1 MGILLF
7 ELERHKSGKERIA
20 RILRHSGKDGIIKL
34 FVNVKIIGES
44 FRQCAPLI
52 VAEIVEH
59 HPHHALS
66 RFEFGKHGF
75 AHHHRREQGRVF
87 CIGMLHPRLIVAANK
102 LGEGG
107 IGFFFLRA
115 QQFVHRRVGS
125 FFKLQLPV
133 HEFFVEF
140 FPRFGILRIVH
151 TQRNAREVLSIT
163 DFCVFLSN
171 LLCVDVLFEREKNL
185 HRIDGFQQIVCDLR
199 SDGLIHQIFCLV
211 FRHHHHGHLR
221 MQGFD
226 GGQGFESRE
235 SGHIFIEQHEV
246 EGLCFA
252 QIDGISTII
261 AGGDVVSSFF
271 EKEAMG
277 AKEVYF
283 IIHPKKSCAH
293 DGVHYVST
301 KLVQFMRL
309 CKDFNSFDK
318 GIFISIPSNDAND
331 NVNNNAIT
339 ACIKVIDT
347 SGEIG

>member
-7 ELERHKSGKERIA
+7 ELERHESGKERIA
-20 RILRHSGKDGIIKL
+20 RILRHSGEDGIIKL
-34 FVNVKIIGES
+34 FVNVKIIGEG
-44 FRQCAPLI
+44 FRQRAPLI

-75 AHHHRREQGRVF
+75 AHHHGREQGRVF

-133 HEFFVEF
+133 HQFFVEF

-163 DFCVFLSN
+163 DFGVFLSN
-171 LLCVDVLFEREKNL
+171 LLCVDMLFEREKNL

-226 GGQGFESRE
+226 G
-235 SGHIFIEQHEV
+235 
-246 EGLCFA
+246 
-252 QIDGISTII
+252 
-261 AGGDVVSSFF
+261 
-271 EKEAMG
+271 
-277 AKEVYF
+277 
-283 IIHPKKSCAH
+283 
-293 DGVHYVST
+293 
-301 KLVQFMRL
+301 
-309 CKDFNSFDK
+309 
-318 GIFISIPSNDAND
+318 
-331 NVNNNAIT
+331 
-339 ACIKVIDT
+339 
-347 SGEIG
+347 